1 MEIPELKIKVYEIK
15 NSLDRL
21 TAEQRRLKS
30 VSTHKNDKQKLP
42 NPKNRGGKWILKM
55 NKVSEVCEKKFKR

>member
-21 TAEQRRLKS
+21 TAEQRRLKR
-30 VSTHKNDKQKLP
+30 VSTHKNDK
-42 NPKNRGGKWILKM
+42 
-55 NKVSEVCEKKFKR
+55 